1 MNRLIVT
8 GPRQAKFEEVQIPE
22 CPDDGLLIRAIVTAI
37 STGTEIRVYRWIPV
51 DPEGKY
57 LHGGMLFPDG
67 PAENGYCMVAEV
79 VEVGKDVEGF
89 TKGER
94 VYSSET
100 HKEYAAVDPSSLL
113 KLPDAIPTEHAAM
126 INVLGVGHIAVRTG
140 KPAVGSN
147 VAILGMGVV
156 GLAALAYCKAFG
168 LRTAAIDMSETRLA
182 IARELGA
189 DIAVSPAA
197 PDFQAQM
204 DKLFPEGA
212 DIAIEAA
219 STWKAIQTGMDVV
232 GKNGRVVVIAR
243 HTDMPHYN
251 LVGHPYL
258 SKRIT
263 LHNAMGYDD
272 EGQRWDRAHCMDL
285 TIDMLA
291 TGRMDIEP
299 MLTHRINWRELPDIY
314 DRLDKGDQDIV
325 GVIVDWRS

>member
-1 MNRLIVT
+1 
-8 GPRQAKFEEVQIPE
+8 
-22 CPDDGLLIRAIVTAI
+22 
-37 STGTEIRVYRWIPV
+37 
-51 DPEGKY
+51 
-57 LHGGMLFPDG
+57 
-67 PAENGYCMVAEV
+67 
-79 VEVGKDVEGF
+79 
-89 TKGER
+89 
-94 VYSSET
+94 
-100 HKEYAAVDPSSLL
+100 
-113 KLPDAIPTEHAAM
+113 
-126 INVLGVGHIAVRTG
+126 
-140 KPAVGSN
+140 
-147 VAILGMGVV
+147 MGVI

-189 DIAVSPAA
+189 DIAVSPVA
-197 PDFQAQM
+197 PDFQAQI
-204 DKLFPEGA
+204 DELFPEGA

-232 GKNGRVVVIAR
+232 GKDGRVVVIAR

-263 LHNAMGYDD
+263 LHNAMGYED

-314 DRLDKGDQDIV
+314 HRLDQGDLDIV